1 MHKEADNLK
10 LSIIIPSLN
19 EAEHITQTLLKLQ
32 ELRNQGHEVILCD
45 GGSRDKTLQLA
56 KNLVDHILS
65 TQAGRAKQM
74 NAGSKLATGDI
85 LCFLHA
91 DTLIPADFANLIT
104 GTLSD
109 SDRIWGRFD
118 IRLSN
123 TSLTYKVIAWFINKR
138 SCISGVATGDQG
150 IFIISNKFL
159 KLNGYADIPIMEDIE
174 LSKRLLKISRPIC
187 ITKSFLITSSR
198 RWEKNGIIKTV
209 LLMWR
214 LRLGYFLGA
223 SPTKLAKAYKNNA

>member
-223 SPTKLAKAYKNNA
+223 PPTKLAKAYKNNA

>member
-1 MHKEADNLK
+1 MLKETHNLK
-10 LSIIIPSLN
+10 LSIIIPCLN

-56 KNLVDHILS
+56 KNLVDHILN

-91 DTLIPADFANLIT
+91 DTIIPADFANLIT

-150 IFIISNKFL
+150 IFIINNKFL
-159 KLNGYADIPIMEDIE
+159 KLNGYTDIPIMEDIE